1 MRKSMPK
8 NAKIEI
14 PYISIKKY
22 GKINIFANLVDGKL
36 GLPRPSPCPLV
47 KCFGGGPRLAQGVI
61 PKHATQ
67 SEIVSAGIIS
77 RKTVARQGA
86 CPAQTFVSPF

>member
-36 GLPRPSPCPLV
+36 ILLFAFHSPLGEWLSKGDSPCP
-47 KCFGGGPRLAQGVI
+47 RVI
-61 PKHATQ
+61 PKNVTQ
-67 SEIVSAGIIS
+67 SEIVSTGIIS
-77 RKTVARQGA
+77 RKIARQGA
-86 CPAQTFVSPF
+86 CHA